1 MPNALLSEKMRVPL
15 YELETKTAKMQRKI
29 LTLIKHAYS
38 KCILQLCKTSNFL
51 ERIG

>member
-1 MPNALLSEKMRVPL
+1 MRVSL
-15 YELETKTAKMQRKI
+15 YELETKTAKNAMPI
-29 LTLIKHAYS
+29 LTLIKYAYS